1 MEPGTGV
8 QRGRWTA
15 ADAKRELT
23 AWRASGK
30 TQAAFAF
37 ERGYSERRLWRWG
50 GRLRARGWDA
60 TKAATTKAASEKSA
74 LVPVRVVDTRPV
86 VATLASPGTAI
97 EVELRNGVLVRVQA
111 DFDGRA
117 LQRVVDVVGRC

>member
-1 MEPGTGV
+1 MGSESGQG
-8 QRGRWTA
+8 QRARWTA

-30 TQAAFAF
+30 TQAAFAL

-60 TKAATTKAASEKSA
+60 TKAAGGKTA

-86 VATLASPGTAI
+86 AATLTAVAGAAI
-97 EVELRNGVLVRVQA
+97 EVELRNGVLLRVQA
-111 DFDGRA
+111 DFDDRA